1 MLENDYLRTRKER
14 MKMDNMTQLR
24 KFPSVGDMGV
34 LLLLFFVSQ
43 LIFGLIVRMFG
54 VVPPDVSAID
64 AVDIDVYMNEQ
75 EALGR
80 YTALIYP
87 LSMLFSIGVL
97 WLYVRLRGGKRAIYI
112 RHSASGFNPSIVLVG
127 VLWLLS
133 AQIILEPLMSLL
145 PQSEDGGLGR
155 GVWAC
160 FTAVVSSA
168 VLEELLCR
176 GLIFET
182 FHKRWGVK
190 TSILFSSLFFGLI
203 HLDPATA
210 IVAVVAGMIFG
221 VLYVRTSSLY
231 TTIIIHS
238 INNAMAFALICFGVG
253 DVSFSEIVGGG
264 VAYYI
269 LYGVAVVIFTA
280 ASVEAYFSVLKP
292 KKQIT
297 K

>member
-1 MLENDYLRTRKER
+1 
-14 MKMDNMTQLR
+14 MDNITKIR
-24 KFPSVGDMGV
+24 KFPSVADMGV
-34 LLLLFFVSQ
+34 LLLLFFASQ
-43 LIFGLIVRMFG
+43 LVIGTILTVIG
-54 VVPPDVSAID
+54 IEPPATSAID
-64 AVDIDVYMNEQ
+64 AVDVETYMNEQ
-75 EALGR
+75 VALGE
-80 YTALIYP
+80 YTAIVYP
-87 LSMLFSIGVL
+87 LSMLFSITLL
-97 WLYVRLRGGKRAIYI
+97 WLYVRLRGGKRAIRI
-112 RHSASGFNPSIVLVG
+112 RHSASGFNPSLVLVG

-145 PQSEDGGLGR
+145 PPSEGRGLGR

-182 FHKRWGVK
+182 FHKRWGKK

-210 IVAVVAGMIFG
+210 VVAVVAGMIFG

-238 INNAMAFALICFGVG
+238 INNAMAVALICFGVG

-264 VAYYI
+264 ALYYI
-269 LYGVAVVIFTA
+269 LYGVAVAIFVA
-280 ASVEAYFSVLKP
+280 CCIEAYLKVFRTR
-292 KKQIT
+292 KQA
-297 K
+297 

>member
-1 MLENDYLRTRKER
+1 
-14 MKMDNMTQLR
+14 MDNITKIR
-24 KFPSVGDMGV
+24 KFPSVADMGV
-34 LLLLFFVSQ
+34 LLLLFFASQ
-43 LIFGLIVRMFG
+43 LVIGTILTVIG
-54 VVPPDVSAID
+54 IEPPATSAID
-64 AVDIDVYMNEQ
+64 AVDVETYMNEQ
-75 EALGR
+75 VALGE
-80 YTALIYP
+80 YTAIVYP
-87 LSMLFSIGVL
+87 LSMLFSITLL
-97 WLYVRLRGGKRAIYI
+97 WLYVRLRGGKRAIRI
-112 RHSASGFNPSIVLVG
+112 RHSASGFNPSLVLVG

-145 PQSEDGGLGR
+145 PPSEGRGLGR

-182 FHKRWGVK
+182 FHKRWGKK

-210 IVAVVAGMIFG
+210 VVAVVAGMIFG

-264 VAYYI
+264 ALYYI
-269 LYGVAVVIFTA
+269 LYGVAVAIFVA
-280 ASVEAYFSVLKP
+280 CCIEAYLKVFRTR
-292 KKQIT
+292 KQA
-297 K
+297 